1 MRIHVLSD
9 LHIEFGD
16 WNPPRTD
23 ADVVVLAGDIFT
35 ECEGPA
41 WARRQF
47 GDKRLIY
54 VLGNHEFYG
63 GQWQRVLE
71 GMRAKARD
79 FDIELLEDGAALID
93 GVRFLGATLWTDF
106 ELAGTSTRDLDAAM
120 RAARRCMNDFAL
132 IQYQE
137 RRFTPE
143 DSRDIHFASRSWLQ
157 QELAK
162 PFAGSTVVITHHL
175 PHVRSIHPQFDRDA
189 LNPAFVS
196 HLPQLVC
203 APVNLWIHGHTHC
216 SFDYQVASTRVVC
229 NPRGYAPD
237 DLNPQFKPDFVV
249 EV

>member
-16 WNPPRTD
+16 WTPPQTN

-35 ECEGPA
+35 ECAGPA
-41 WARRQF
+41 WARQHF

-63 GQWQRVLE
+63 GQWQEVLQ
-71 GMRAKARD
+71 GMRTQSRELG
-79 FDIELLEDGAALID
+79 IELLEDAVTVIE

-106 ELAGTSTRDLDAAM
+106 EFDGSEAQDVELAM
-120 RAARRCMNDFAL
+120 RTARRHMNDYAL
-132 IQYQE
+132 IRYDA
-137 RRFTPE
+137 RRFAPE
-143 DSRDIHFASRSWLQ
+143 DSRRLHFASRAWLQ

-162 PFAGSTVVITHHL
+162 PFAGRTVVVTHHL
-175 PHVRSIHPQFDRDA
+175 PHMGSIHPRYNGDA
-189 LNPAFVS
+189 LNPGFVS
-196 HLPQLVC
+196 HLPQLVRG
-203 APVNLWIHGHTHC
+203 PVDLWIHGHTHNSC
-216 SFDYQVASTRVVC
+216 DYGVAQTRVVC

-237 DLNPQFKPDFVV
+237 EINPQFKPDFLV

>member
-16 WNPPRTD
+16 WTPPPTD

-35 ECEGPA
+35 ECAGPA
-41 WARRQF
+41 WARQRF

-63 GQWQRVLE
+63 GEWREVLA

-79 FDIELLEDGAALID
+79 VGIELLEDAGTVID
-93 GVRFLGATLWTDF
+93 GVRFLGTTLWTDF
-106 ELAGTSTRDLDAAM
+106 EIDGSDTREVELAM
-120 RAARRCMNDFAL
+120 RTARRHMNDYAL
-132 IQYQE
+132 IQYE
-137 RRFTPE
+137 ARRFTPQ
-143 DSRDIHFASRSWLQ
+143 DSRRLHFASRAWLQ

-162 PFAGSTVVITHHL
+162 PFAGRTVVITHHL
-175 PHVRSIHPQFDRDA
+175 PHVRSIDARYDGDA
-189 LNPAFVS
+189 LNPGFVS

-203 APVNLWIHGHTHC
+203 PPVDLWIHGHTHISC
-216 SFDYQVASTRVVC
+216 DYAVAQTRVVC

-237 DLNPQFKPDFVV
+237 ELNPRFKPDFIV